1 MGYDKVVVDV
11 VVVVDV
17 GDVGQSVAVVTVVV
31 VVAVVVVVV
40 VSQLV
45 VVVAAGVGCLVPLVL
60 PGEVVAHSDQDLG
73 ELGVRADLELV
84 WAEVMVVVVG
94 QVVATAEV
102 MVAVVG
108 HVAVAAAQGF
118 ASGWKTAVVEVGPS
132 IVAVSVLD
140 VVVAAVDVV
149 VRVVVVLAMVADV
162 VGRDFAN
169 AVGWREVVVVV
180 VVGQLEMESVAKEA
194 VVVVETEWVMKVDLG
209 SVVVSVV
216 LVVVVDVGWVVSGVV
231 GV

>member
-1 MGYDKVVVDV
+1 MGYDEVVVDV

-132 IVAVSVLD
+132 VAVSVLD

-149 VRVVVVLAMVADV
+149 VCVVVVLAMVADV
-162 VGRDFAN
+162 VGRDYAN
-169 AVGWREVVVVV
+169 VVGWREVVVV

-194 VVVVETEWVMKVDLG
+194 VVVVETEWERKVDLG

-216 LVVVVDVGWVVSGVV
+216 LVVVVDVGWVVSGVD

>member
-1 MGYDKVVVDV
+1 MGYDEVVVDV

-45 VVVAAGVGCLVPLVL
+45 VVVAAGVGYQVPLVL
-60 PGEVVAHSDQDLG
+60 PGGVVAHSDQDLG

-118 ASGWKTAVVEVGPS
+118 ASGWKTAVVEVGLS
-132 IVAVSVLD
+132 VAVSVLD

-149 VRVVVVLAMVADV
+149 VCVVVVLAMVADV
-162 VGRDFAN
+162 VGRDYAN
-169 AVGWREVVVVV
+169 VVGWREVVVV

-216 LVVVVDVGWVVSGVV
+216 LVVVVDVGWVVSGVD

>member
-1 MGYDKVVVDV
+1 MGYDEVVVDV

-45 VVVAAGVGCLVPLVL
+45 VVVAAGVGCQVPLVL

-132 IVAVSVLD
+132 VAVSVLD

-149 VRVVVVLAMVADV
+149 VCVVVVLAMVADV
-162 VGRDFAN
+162 VGRDYAN
-169 AVGWREVVVVV
+169 VVGWREVVVVV

-216 LVVVVDVGWVVSGVV
+216 LVVVVDVGWVVSGVD

>member
-1 MGYDKVVVDV
+1 VEVVGYDEVVVDV

-17 GDVGQSVAVVTVVV
+17 GDVGQSVAVVT
-31 VVAVVVVVV
+31 VVVVV

-132 IVAVSVLD
+132 VAVSVLD

-149 VRVVVVLAMVADV
+149 VCVVVVLAMVADV
-162 VGRDFAN
+162 VGRDYAN
-169 AVGWREVVVVV
+169 VVGWREVVVV

-216 LVVVVDVGWVVSGVV
+216 LVVVVDVGWVVSGVD

>member
-1 MGYDKVVVDV
+1 MGYDEVVVDV

-31 VVAVVVVVV
+31 VAAVVVVVV

-84 WAEVMVVVVG
+84 WAEVMDVVVG

-118 ASGWKTAVVEVGPS
+118 ASGWKTAVVEVGLS
-132 IVAVSVLD
+132 VAVSVLD

-149 VRVVVVLAMVADV
+149 VCVVVVLAMVADV
-162 VGRDFAN
+162 VGRDYAN
-169 AVGWREVVVVV
+169 VVGWREVVVV

-216 LVVVVDVGWVVSGVV
+216 LVVVVDVGWVVSGVD

>member
-1 MGYDKVVVDV
+1 MGYDEVVVDV

-17 GDVGQSVAVVTVVV
+17 GDVGQSVAVVT
-31 VVAVVVVVV
+31 VVVVV

-132 IVAVSVLD
+132 VAVSVLD

-149 VRVVVVLAMVADV
+149 VCVVVVLAMVADV
-162 VGRDFAN
+162 VGRDYAN
-169 AVGWREVVVVV
+169 VVGWREVVVV

-216 LVVVVDVGWVVSGVV
+216 LVVVVDVGWVVSGVD

>member
-118 ASGWKTAVVEVGPS
+118 ASGWKTAVVEVGLS
-132 IVAVSVLD
+132 VAVSVLD

-149 VRVVVVLAMVADV
+149 VCVVVVLAMVADV
-162 VGRDFAN
+162 VGRDYAN
-169 AVGWREVVVVV
+169 VVGWREVVVV

-216 LVVVVDVGWVVSGVV
+216 LVVVVDVGWVVSGVD

>member
-1 MGYDKVVVDV
+1 MGYDEVVVDV

-17 GDVGQSVAVVTVVV
+17 GDVGQSVAVVT
-31 VVAVVVVVV
+31 VVVVV

-118 ASGWKTAVVEVGPS
+118 ASGWKTAVVEGGPS
-132 IVAVSVLD
+132 VAVSVLD

-149 VRVVVVLAMVADV
+149 VCVVVVLAMVADV
-162 VGRDFAN
+162 VGRDYAN
-169 AVGWREVVVVV
+169 VVGWREVVVV

-216 LVVVVDVGWVVSGVV
+216 LVVVVDVGWVVSGVD

>member
-1 MGYDKVVVDV
+1 MGYDEVVVDV

-31 VVAVVVVVV
+31 VAAVVVVVV

-118 ASGWKTAVVEVGPS
+118 ASGWKTAVVEVGLS
-132 IVAVSVLD
+132 VAVSVLD

-149 VRVVVVLAMVADV
+149 VCVVVVLAMVADV
-162 VGRDFAN
+162 VGRDYAN
-169 AVGWREVVVVV
+169 VVGWREVVVV

-216 LVVVVDVGWVVSGVV
+216 LVVVVDVGWVVSGVD

>member
-1 MGYDKVVVDV
+1 MGYDEVVVDV

-118 ASGWKTAVVEVGPS
+118 ASGWKTAVVEVGLS
-132 IVAVSVLD
+132 VAVSVLD

-149 VRVVVVLAMVADV
+149 VCVVVVLAMVADV
-162 VGRDFAN
+162 VGRDYAN
-169 AVGWREVVVVV
+169 VVGWREVVVV

-216 LVVVVDVGWVVSGVV
+216 LVVVVDVGWVVSGVD